1 MGVWWKCCAYR
12 VIGMWPCIS
21 PESND
26 LLFVDAEVT
35 ETLENINTFN
45 NETQLCLIL
54 LSFPLN

>member
-1 MGVWWKCCAYR
+1 ML
-12 VIGMWPCIS
+12 PCIS

-26 LLFVDAEVT
+26 LLLVDAEVI